1 MYRVSPFVRHFAWAL
16 SGGAGLATLWVNLAP
31 ASYYDAIEL
40 RLWDLP
46 LPLWLAPFPVS
57 LTPLALVADGLMALF
72 LFFIGK
78 ELWEA
83 IVLDRGALTGGRAA
97 VPLGGVIGGAV
108 GAVAMWLLAQALFE
122 TAAEA
127 TPAMGWQVPLGSDV
141 VLCYVVGRRVFGAGH
156 PALHVLLLVTIA
168 MDIFGLLLTGLADP
182 DSVFRLSWLAL
193 PVLASLGVWRFYGK
207 RADLRA
213 PERMRRKGLML
224 WPYVVAGGLSYVGVA
239 AAGLPA
245 ALGLLPVIPAI
256 PHADRSFGLFAE
268 AEEFLHDPLN
278 RLAHLL
284 VRPLGAVL
292 FLFGLTRG
300 GIDLGA
306 YAPTTLCVLAAFWI
320 GKPLGVLGG
329 MLLAGATRRAQPL
342 AGLGLRE
349 KLLIALISGIG
360 FTVPVL
366 ASESVLAGGAM
377 TEAARLGL
385 ALTLLAAPVA
395 LILARLTRR
404 RKTRPADHW
413 GDAGHR

>member
-16 SGGAGLATLWVNLAP
+16 LGGVVLATLWVNLAP
-31 ASYYDAIEL
+31 ASYYDFIEW

-57 LTPLALVADGLMALF
+57 VTPLALVADGLMALF

-83 IVLDRGALTGGRAA
+83 MVLERGALTRGRAA
-97 VPLGGVIGGAV
+97 LPLGGVIGGAV
-108 GAVAMWLLAQALFE
+108 GAVLLWLVTQGLVE
-122 TAAEA
+122 TAVEA
-127 TPAMGWQVPLGSDV
+127 TTGMGWQVPLGSDV

-168 MDIFGLLLTGLADP
+168 MDITGLLLAGVSDP
-182 DSVFRLSWLAL
+182 ESVFRLSWLLL

-224 WPYVVAGGLSYVGVA
+224 WPYIVAGLLSYIGVA

-284 VRPLGAVL
+284 VRPLSGVL

-300 GIDLGA
+300 GIDMAA

-320 GKPLGVLGG
+320 GKPVGVLAG
-329 MLLAGATRRAQPL
+329 MVCAARIGRLPMQ

-349 KLLIALISGIG
+349 QALIALISGIG

-366 ASESVLAGGAM
+366 ASETVLAGGAM

-385 ALTLLAAPVA
+385 ALTLLAAPFA
-395 LILARLTRR
+395 LLLARLTRR
-404 RKTRPADHW
+404 RP
-413 GDAGHR
+413 GSVHR